1 MDKYYL
7 FRGDTLVKK
16 KVTWDVLGA
25 GDLHSHGKEG
35 DVLIITAE
43 QGDMLLFNW
52 VSAAKGYITLPW
64 VKQYPSFEELQRYR
78 VLLLI
83 QQ

>member
-16 KVTWDVLGA
+16 KVTKDVLGA

-43 QGDMLLFNW
+43 QGNVLLFNW
-52 VSAAKGYITLPW
+52 ASAAKSSTTLPW
-64 VKQYPSFEELQRYR
+64 ERQHPSFEELQRYR

>member
-16 KVTWDVLGA
+16 KVTWDVLGT

-35 DVLIITAE
+35 DVLIIMTDG
-43 QGDMLLFNW
+43 GDPILFNW
-52 VSAAKGYITLPW
+52 DSTAKSSNTLPW
-64 VKQYPSFEELQRYR
+64 VRQHPSFEELQRYR
-78 VLLLI
+78 VLVLI